1 MLWAH
6 QVFSQCCLCAGREQ
20 REELP
25 ALITPTI
32 CWTPKRTLSPH
43 LPPPL
48 CLSLTDTVYL
58 PISSP
63 LPLYLITRSVFSL
76 CGFFLSFPSFY
87 FPLVYSVYFLT
98 IHSLLVFSERA
109 REQGGSAFGK
119 EDRKNNNNKTGIW
132 RHFLVYMHGQTWTS
146 EKLIMTSAL
155 YYLYYLECVCFYAC
169 VNYVVFCLLRT
180 PDNPGTPTTIIHP
193 ICNIL
198 RLHLSRWIY
207 VSVCMYK

>member
-1 MLWAH
+1 M
-6 QVFSQCCLCAGREQ
+6 FSQCCLCAGREQ

-43 LPPPL
+43 LPPL

-76 CGFFLSFPSFY
+76 CGFFFLFPPSTFPLSIQSIFLPSFQSE
-87 FPLVYSVYFLT
+87 PENRV
-98 IHSLLVFSERA
+98 SLHL
-109 REQGGSAFGK
+109 GK
-119 EDRKNNNNKTGIW
+119 KTEKKNKTGMWW
-132 RHFLVYMHGQTWTS
+132 RFLVYMHGQTWTS

-155 YYLYYLECVCFYAC
+155 YYLYYLDCVCFYAC

-180 PDNPGTPTTIIHP
+180 PDNPGTPTTIIHQYA
-193 ICNIL
+193 
-198 RLHLSRWIY
+198 IY
-207 VSVCMYK
+207 